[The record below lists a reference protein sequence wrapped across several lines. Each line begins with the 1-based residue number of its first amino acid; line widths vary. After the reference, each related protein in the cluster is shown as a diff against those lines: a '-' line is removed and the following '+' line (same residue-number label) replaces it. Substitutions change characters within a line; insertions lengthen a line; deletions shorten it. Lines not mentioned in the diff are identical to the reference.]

1 MTDEADDAIDHYL
14 VLGLTESNFKARRER
29 LLTAPLPDP
38 IAQSID
44 AIVSLHRQSAQD
56 VPAHAK
62 VLERIAAFFGQPGFL
77 YSLLAGFLLWIGGSL
92 LDQAELLHLA
102 LPPFLWSQQGLDA
115 AALLIST
122 GVLVRQ
128 ARQEKFAE
136 QRSQLMLQLNLLSE
150 QKLAKVIALLE
161 ELRTDSP
168 DIIDRADPEAQ
179 AMQTA
184 ADPIEVLEALQENLA
199 QELAGETDT
208 DKLEPE
214 PEAPAPDGLVA
225 GVELIAGSA

>member
-1 MTDEADDAIDHYL
+1 MREAEEASDEHPA
-14 VLGLTESNFKARRER
+14 VSLTEFNFEAPRQG

-44 AIVSLHRQSAQD
+44 AIISLHRQEAQEL
-56 VPAHAK
+56 PAHQK
-62 VLERIAAFFGQPGFL
+62 LLEQISAFFGQPRFL
-77 YSLLAGFLLWIGGSL
+77 YSLLAGFLCWISGSL
-92 LDQAELLHLA
+92 LIQAGFLSPL
-102 LPPFLWSQQGLDA
+102 LPPFQWSQQGLDA

-128 ARQEKFAE
+128 ARQERFAE

-161 ELRTDSP
+161 ELRIDLP
-168 DIIDRADPEAQ
+168 DVINRPDLEAQ

-184 ADPIEVLEALQENLA
+184 ADPIEVLDALQENLA
-199 QELAGETDT
+199 QELATDVAT
-208 DKLEPE
+208 DALKPK
-214 PEAPAPDGLVA
+214 
-225 GVELIAGSA
+225 

>member
-1 MTDEADDAIDHYL
+1 MMVEETSDDHPA
-14 VLGLTESNFKARRER
+14 VSLTEFNFQAHQQRV
-29 LLTAPLPDP
+29 LTAPLPDP

-44 AIVSLHRQSAQD
+44 AIISLHRQEAQD
-56 VPAHAK
+56 LPAHQK
-62 VLERIAAFFGQPGFL
+62 LLEQVSAFFGQPRFL
-77 YSLLAGFLLWIGGSL
+77 YSLLAGFLCWISGSL
-92 LDQAELLHLA
+92 LTQVSLVPSF
-102 LPPFLWSQQGLDA
+102 LPPFQWSQEGLDM

-161 ELRTDSP
+161 ELRTDLPNVINRP
-168 DIIDRADPEAQ
+168 DLEAQ

-184 ADPIEVLEALQENLA
+184 ADPIEVLDALQENLA
-199 QELAGETDT
+199 QELATD
-208 DKLEPE
+208 
-214 PEAPAPDGLVA
+214 VA
-225 GVELIAGSA
+225 TKVLKPK

>member
-1 MTDEADDAIDHYL
+1 MTAETDEAIDHYL
-14 VLGLTESNFKARRER
+14 VLGLTELNFQARRER

-44 AIVSLHRQSAQD
+44 AIISLHRQEAQD
-56 VPAHAK
+56 VPAHQK
-62 VLERIAAFFGQPGFL
+62 VLERVSTFFGQPSFL
-77 YSLLAGFLLWIGGSL
+77 YSLLTVFLLWFGGSL
-92 LDQAELLHLA
+92 LNKAELLALP
-102 LPPFLWSQQGLDA
+102 LPPFQWSQQGLDA

-128 ARQEKFAE
+128 TRQEKFAE

-161 ELRTDSP
+161 ELRTDLP
-168 DIIDRADPEAQ
+168 DVIDRPDLEAQ
-179 AMQTA
+179 AMQKA

-199 QELAGETDT
+199 QELAADTDT
-208 DKLEPE
+208 DASESDGQDASAIAPVAEPLTTVGR
-214 PEAPAPDGLVA
+214 A
-225 GVELIAGSA
+225 